1 MGCRHALLLLM
12 GRTELAAVRASQKRQ
27 ASIGMLCKQQ
37 KHATS
42 LGYGWLQLYHGA
54 AVLPG
59 LQVAP
64 SEPLMAAGLDS
75 LGSVELRNALEGRLQ
90 LQLPSTLVFD
100 YPSTDAI
107 AQYVAS
113 KVAPVPGER

>member
-1 MGCRHALLLLM
+1 
-12 GRTELAAVRASQKRQ
+12 
-27 ASIGMLCKQQ
+27 
-37 KHATS
+37 
-42 LGYGWLQLYHGA
+42 
-54 AVLPG
+54 
-59 LQVAP
+59 
-64 SEPLMAAGLDS
+64 MAAGLDS